1 MGQHVLPLFLIMS
14 FLSSETP
21 TLLLVFKCM
30 CTYMCTQAIIHK
42 CLRVDAKLSEGLIS
56 RKHEASLVSWA
67 PKKYIT
73 VQLEI
78 I

>member
-1 MGQHVLPLFLIMS
+1 
-14 FLSSETP
+14 
-21 TLLLVFKCM
+21 
-30 CTYMCTQAIIHK
+30 MCTQAIIHK